1 MDGKFDDDK
10 SLVFTYGQV
19 SSVSLS
25 PGQSKAL
32 IAIRLEPSV
41 DNSIGGI
48 FGARELINRM
58 QLTLNTLDIASAGFG
73 NSNLLVRAYL
83 NSIPSSTVAWTNAVG
98 NVANTINSS
107 FAQIAD
113 YSASGNVTVSGG
125 EVVSGFFVGSGS
137 QSIELKSLRNLGNSI
152 LGGGGLYSNE
162 QIYPDGP
169 DTLTLVVTN
178 LTSSTTRVFGKIS
191 MT

>member
-1 MDGKFDDDK
+1 
-10 SLVFTYGQV
+10 
-19 SSVSLS
+19 
-25 PGQSKAL
+25 
-32 IAIRLEPSV
+32 
-41 DNSIGGI
+41 
-48 FGARELINRM
+48 M

-137 QSIELKSLRNLGNSI
+137 QSIGLKSLRNLGNSI

-178 LTSSTTRVFGKIS
+178 LTSSTTRVFGRIS
-191 MT
+191 WTEAQA